1 LAIRSRTDQLLAS
14 VFSSFEE
21 ERILCR
27 PVLMLAAFAS
37 PFKKGREWSGWEP
50 RHGRQSRKGSG
61 RALRD
66 AVEIQLR

>member
-1 LAIRSRTDQLLAS
+1 MPP
-14 VFSSFEE
+14 SSNARGV
-21 ERILCR
+21 RIS
-27 PVLMLAAFAS
+27 FS

-50 RHGRQSRKGSG
+50 RHGRQSRKSSG